1 MSKNKQTNKKKPQ
14 PQPDGKKYFQNS
26 IHNVIREEVQHY
38 KLSLR
43 VKTLN
48 RSKPSAETD
57 TRNPAAASGTVPE
70 ERTVKGS
77 PRQPRLKH
85 INVSNFK
92 VQNSSRTS

>member
-57 TRNPAAASGTVPE
+57 TRNPRGTQRLRAEPFRKNV
-70 ERTVKGS
+70 
-77 PRQPRLKH
+77 RLKEAPD
-85 INVSNFK
+85 
-92 VQNSSRTS
+92 SRD